1 MCTVSSE
8 VETKPLQ
15 DEGGKGCMEAFSS
28 SITNRNKQ
36 GSLFNLLPC
45 KLSYRGT
52 MAVAVG
58 HGQLPTASDATGGK
72 F

>member
-1 MCTVSSE
+1 
-8 VETKPLQ
+8 
-15 DEGGKGCMEAFSS
+15 MEAFSS
-28 SITNRNKQ
+28 SISNRNKQ

-52 MAVAVG
+52 MAVAIG